1 MDIGRP
7 YSRLLFRLERLN
19 TLSAVD
25 RQRIIDL
32 PLKLVNYPAD
42 REIVSYGYSTSRCT
56 LVLDGFLYSHKPAA
70 GSRRQITSFFVPGD
84 VVDLP
89 TLYLPKVDHTIASL
103 GPAVLAFVPHAA
115 LKEVLNESSALAQAF
130 WRETLM
136 QAAIFHEWVV
146 NLGRR
151 DAFARLAHI
160 VCELTVRLQSVDLAR
175 DLSFSIPWT
184 QMDVADAC
192 GISNV
197 HANRIIQELRHLEL
211 VEWDSR
217 RLKIRDW
224 SALVRLGDFNDDYL
238 QYRAITRK
246 DAALAE
252 QGVPEMS
259 LARIRT
265 PSAARGVSG
274 VIKTDF

>member
-19 TLSAVD
+19 TLSAED
-25 RQRIIDL
+25 RQRIVDL

-42 REIVSYGYSTSRCT
+42 REIVSYGYSASRCT
-56 LVLDGFLYSHKPAA
+56 LVLDGFLYGHKPVA

-84 VVDLP
+84 VVDLS
-89 TLYLPKVDHTIASL
+89 TLYLPKVDHTIATL
-103 GPAVLAFVPHAA
+103 GPAVLAFIPHAA
-115 LKEVLNESSALAQAF
+115 LKDALDESSALAQAF

-136 QAAIFHEWVV
+136 QAAIFEEWVV

-160 VCELTVRLQSVDLAR
+160 VCELTVRLRSVGLAR
-175 DLSFSIPWT
+175 DLSFSMPWT

-197 HANRIIQELRHLEL
+197 HANRVIQELRHLEL

-217 RLKIRDW
+217 RLKIRNW
-224 SALVRLGDFNDDYL
+224 SALVRLADFSDDYL
-238 QYRAITRK
+238 QYHAITGN
-246 DAALAE
+246 DPALAE
-252 QGVPEMS
+252 QGVPEVS
-259 LARIRT
+259 LARMRT
-265 PSAARGVSG
+265 PSVARGVSG
-274 VIKTDF
+274 VIKTDC